1 MPAGGRLS
9 AGIVGAFFVAPRCCA
24 PTQCIGATAAATRKA
39 KVIVNCFISPPI
51 GTGLGA
57 HPHSSRANAT
67 GQLDQLRCNN
77 KQIIHLSF
85 HYCSGRYFDCP
96 SRGNSVSLH
105 PDSVGGGRWAVGG
118 QITVH
123 RSPST
128 GEQLQYLSWLGMAA
142 ELRFLEDGRP
152 IPKHLE
158 SPPARRNE
166 LHLFIGKGIS
176 DLRRQTDGAWLVVS
190 NRAVFDRDH
199 RRFVALPLIIYLLSC
214 EPSVATRCGCSLMS
228 SAFQLASALSTIA

>member
-1 MPAGGRLS
+1 MPRDSWTSYAVTISKSYTCHFTIVPVATSTVRR
-9 AGIVGAFFVAPRCCA
+9 AGI
-24 PTQCIGATAAATRKA
+24 QCHFTR
-39 KVIVNCFISPPI
+39 
-51 GTGLGA
+51 T
-57 HPHSSRANAT
+57 
-67 GQLDQLRCNN
+67 
-77 KQIIHLSF
+77 
-85 HYCSGRYFDCP
+85 
-96 SRGNSVSLH
+96 
-105 PDSVGGGRWAVGG
+105 RWAVGG

>member
-1 MPAGGRLS
+1 MRHMPAGGRLS

-105 PDSVGGGRWAVGG
+105 PDSVGGGRSDHRSPL
-118 QITVH
+118 TVH
-123 RSPST
+123 RR
-128 GEQLQYLSWLGMAA
+128 AA
-142 ELRFLEDGRP
+142 SVPLLAGHGGRAS
-152 IPKHLE
+152 I
-158 SPPARRNE
+158 SRR
-166 LHLFIGKGIS
+166 
-176 DLRRQTDGAWLVVS
+176 
-190 NRAVFDRDH
+190 RAPHPEAPRIAP
-199 RRFVALPLIIYLLSC
+199 R
-214 EPSVATRCGCSLMS
+214 ATE
-228 SAFQLASALSTIA
+228 